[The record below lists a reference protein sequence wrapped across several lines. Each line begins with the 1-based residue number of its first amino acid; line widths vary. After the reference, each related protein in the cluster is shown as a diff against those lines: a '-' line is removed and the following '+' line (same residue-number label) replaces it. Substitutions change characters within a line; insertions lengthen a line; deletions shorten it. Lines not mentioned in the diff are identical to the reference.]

1 MYSIDNILKTNK
13 LMYKII
19 FIFSLAFILFFSII
33 GLKDIIN
40 VSSIYNRKV
49 KSNISEYI
57 PTDNNMYKKVYY
69 FDADNR
75 QFSCLDSVVINN
87 KNNQIDKK
95 TIYYN
100 FEDPNVCTTNI
111 IKKTNLIVYIFIIL
125 LCIPLLIG
133 LIGMIKINKKINK
146 IKMLSKCGKLVKNLQ
161 YEVVEMKKKN
171 GNILYKAKTKYKVK
185 NQVLILYSESIYDK
199 KLFKEYPTIDLL
211 INENDV
217 NDYYLDF
224 NIQVENK

>member
-19 FIFSLAFILFFSII
+19 FIFSLAFILLFSIFA
-33 GLKDIIN
+33 LKDIIN

-75 QFSCLDSVVINN
+75 QFSCLDSVVINK

-111 IKKTNLIVYIFIIL
+111 IKKTNLIVYMFIIS

-161 YEVVEMKKKN
+161 YEVVETKKKN
-171 GNILYKAKTKYKVK
+171 GNILYKAKTKYNFK

>member
-40 VSSIYNRKV
+40 VSSTYNRKV

-133 LIGMIKINKKINK
+133 LIGMIKINKKLNK

-161 YEVVEMKKKN
+161 YEVVEIKKKN
-171 GNILYKAKTKYKVK
+171 GNILYKAKTKYKFK

>member
-19 FIFSLAFILFFSII
+19 FIFSLSFILLFSIFA
-33 GLKDIIN
+33 LKDIIN

-75 QFSCLDSVVINN
+75 QFSCLDSVVINK

-111 IKKTNLIVYIFIIL
+111 IKKTNLIVYIFIIS

-171 GNILYKAKTKYKVK
+171 GNIIYKAKTKYKFK

-224 NIQVENK
+224 NIQIDK

>member
-19 FIFSLAFILFFSII
+19 FIFNLVFILLFSIFA
-33 GLKDIIN
+33 LKDIIN

-69 FDADNR
+69 FAADNR
-75 QFSCLDSVVINN
+75 QFSCLDSVVINS

-111 IKKTNLIVYIFIIL
+111 IKKTNLIVYMFIIS

-161 YEVVEMKKKN
+161 YEVVETKKRN
-171 GNILYKAKTKYKVK
+171 GNILYKAKTKYKFK

>member
-19 FIFSLAFILFFSII
+19 FIFSLAFVLFFSII

-40 VSSIYNRKV
+40 VSSTYNRKV

-75 QFSCLDSVVINN
+75 KFSCLDSVVINN

-125 LCIPLLIG
+125 LCIPMFIG
-133 LIGMIKINKKINK
+133 LIGMIKINKKLNK

-161 YEVVEMKKKN
+161 YEVVEIKKKN
-171 GNILYKAKTKYKVK
+171 GNILYKAKTKYKFK

>member
-19 FIFSLAFILFFSII
+19 FIFSLTFILFFSIFA
-33 GLKDIIN
+33 LKDIIN

-75 QFSCLDSVVINN
+75 YFSCLDSVVINN

-111 IKKTNLIVYIFIIL
+111 IKKINLIVYIFIIS

-161 YEVVEMKKKN
+161 YEVVETKKRN
-171 GNILYKAKTKYKVK
+171 GNILYKAKTKYKFK

-199 KLFKEYPTIDLL
+199 KLFKEYSKIDLL

>member
-19 FIFSLAFILFFSII
+19 FIFSLVFILFFSII

-40 VSSIYNRKV
+40 VSSTYNRKI

-133 LIGMIKINKKINK
+133 LIGMIKINKKLNK

-161 YEVVEMKKKN
+161 YEVVEIKKKN
-171 GNILYKAKTKYKVK
+171 GNILYKAKTKYKFK

-224 NIQVENK
+224 NVQVENK

>member
-40 VSSIYNRKV
+40 VSSTYNRKV

-125 LCIPLLIG
+125 LCTPLLIG
-133 LIGMIKINKKINK
+133 LIGMIKINKKLNK

-211 INENDV
+211 INANDV

>member
-19 FIFSLAFILFFSII
+19 FIFSLAFILLFSIFA
-33 GLKDIIN
+33 LKDIIN

-75 QFSCLDSVVINN
+75 QFSCLDSVVINK

-111 IKKTNLIVYIFIIL
+111 IKKTNLIVYMFIIS

-133 LIGMIKINKKINK
+133 LIGMIKINKKLNK

-161 YEVVEMKKKN
+161 YEVVEIKKKN
-171 GNILYKAKTKYKVK
+171 GNILYKAKTKYKFK

>member
-19 FIFSLAFILFFSII
+19 FIFSLVFILLFSIFA
-33 GLKDIIN
+33 LKDIIN

-57 PTDNNMYKKVYY
+57 PTDNNIYKKVYY

-75 QFSCLDSVVINN
+75 QFSCLDSVVINK

-111 IKKTNLIVYIFIIL
+111 IKKTNLIVYMFIIS

-161 YEVVEMKKKN
+161 YEVVETKKRN
-171 GNILYKAKTKYKVK
+171 GNILYKAKTKYKFK

>member
-40 VSSIYNRKV
+40 VSSTYNRKV

-133 LIGMIKINKKINK
+133 LIGMIKINKKLNK

-171 GNILYKAKTKYKVK
+171 GNILYKAKTKYKFK

-211 INENDV
+211 INANDV

>member
-40 VSSIYNRKV
+40 VSSTYNRKV

-111 IKKTNLIVYIFIIL
+111 IKKTNLIVYIFIIS

-133 LIGMIKINKKINK
+133 LIGMIKINKKLNK

>member
-40 VSSIYNRKV
+40 VSSTYNRKV

-133 LIGMIKINKKINK
+133 LIGMIKINKKLNK

>member
-19 FIFSLAFILFFSII
+19 FIFSLTFILFFSIFA
-33 GLKDIIN
+33 LKDIIN

-75 QFSCLDSVVINN
+75 QFSCLDSVVINK

-111 IKKTNLIVYIFIIL
+111 IKKTNLIVYMFIIS

-161 YEVVEMKKKN
+161 YEVVETKKRN
-171 GNILYKAKTKYKVK
+171 GNILYKAKTKYKFK

>member
-19 FIFSLAFILFFSII
+19 FIFSLVFILFFSII

-40 VSSIYNRKV
+40 VSSTYNRKV

-111 IKKTNLIVYIFIIL
+111 IKKTNLIVYIFIIS

-199 KLFKEYPTIDLL
+199 KLFKEYSTIDLL

>member
-19 FIFSLAFILFFSII
+19 FIFSLVFILFFSII
-33 GLKDIIN
+33 GLKDIID

-133 LIGMIKINKKINK
+133 LIGMIKINKKLNK

-161 YEVVEMKKKN
+161 YEVVEIKKKN
-171 GNILYKAKTKYKVK
+171 GNILYKAKTKYKFK

>member
-40 VSSIYNRKV
+40 VSSTYNRKV

-57 PTDNNMYKKVYY
+57 PTDNNMYKKIYY

-87 KNNQIDKK
+87 KNNKIDKK

-161 YEVVEMKKKN
+161 YEVVEIKKKN

>member
-40 VSSIYNRKV
+40 VSSTYNRKV

-69 FDADNR
+69 FDVDNR

-111 IKKTNLIVYIFIIL
+111 IKKTNLIVYIFIIS

-133 LIGMIKINKKINK
+133 LIGMIKINKKLNK

-211 INENDV
+211 INANDV

>member
-19 FIFSLAFILFFSII
+19 FIFSLAFILLFSIFA
-33 GLKDIIN
+33 LKDIIN

-75 QFSCLDSVVINN
+75 QFSCLDSIVINN

-111 IKKTNLIVYIFIIL
+111 IKKTNLIVYMFIIS

-161 YEVVEMKKKN
+161 YEVVETKKRN
-171 GNILYKAKTKYKVK
+171 GNILYKAKTKYKFK

>member
-40 VSSIYNRKV
+40 VSSTYNRKV

-111 IKKTNLIVYIFIIL
+111 IKKTNLIVYIFIIS

-133 LIGMIKINKKINK
+133 LIGMIKINKKLNK

-171 GNILYKAKTKYKVK
+171 GNILYKAKTKYKFK

>member
-19 FIFSLAFILFFSII
+19 FIFSLAFILLFSIFA
-33 GLKDIIN
+33 LKDIIN

-75 QFSCLDSVVINN
+75 QFSCLDSVVINS

-111 IKKTNLIVYIFIIL
+111 IKKTNLIVYMFIIS

-161 YEVVEMKKKN
+161 YEVVETKKRN
-171 GNILYKAKTKYKVK
+171 GNILYKAKTKYKFK

>member
-40 VSSIYNRKV
+40 VSSTYNRKV

-133 LIGMIKINKKINK
+133 LIGMIKINKKLNK

-171 GNILYKAKTKYKVK
+171 CNILYKAKTKYKFK

>member
-1 MYSIDNILKTNK
+1 
-13 LMYKII
+13 
-19 FIFSLAFILFFSII
+19 
-33 GLKDIIN
+33 
-40 VSSIYNRKV
+40 
-49 KSNISEYI
+49 
-57 PTDNNMYKKVYY
+57 MYKKVYY

-125 LCIPLLIG
+125 LCIPMFIG
-133 LIGMIKINKKINK
+133 LIGMIKINKKLNK

>member
-40 VSSIYNRKV
+40 VSSTYNRKV

-87 KNNQIDKK
+87 KNNKIDKK

-111 IKKTNLIVYIFIIL
+111 IKKTNLIVYIFIIS

-133 LIGMIKINKKINK
+133 LIGIIKINKKINK

-161 YEVVEMKKKN
+161 YEVVETKKRN

>member
-87 KNNQIDKK
+87 KNNKIDKK

-111 IKKTNLIVYIFIIL
+111 IKKTNLIVYIFIIS

-133 LIGMIKINKKINK
+133 LIGIIKINKKINK

-161 YEVVEMKKKN
+161 YEVVEIKKKN

>member
-19 FIFSLAFILFFSII
+19 FIFNLVFILLFSIFA
-33 GLKDIIN
+33 LKDIIN

-75 QFSCLDSVVINN
+75 QFSCLDSVVINS

-111 IKKTNLIVYIFIIL
+111 IKKTNLIVYMFIIS

-161 YEVVEMKKKN
+161 YEVVETKKRN
-171 GNILYKAKTKYKVK
+171 GNILYKAKTKYKFK

>member
-19 FIFSLAFILFFSII
+19 FIFSLSFILLFSIFA
-33 GLKDIIN
+33 LKDIIN

-87 KNNQIDKK
+87 KNNKIDKK

-111 IKKTNLIVYIFIIL
+111 IKKTNLIVYIFIIS

>member
-40 VSSIYNRKV
+40 VSSTYNRKV

-161 YEVVEMKKKN
+161 YEVVEIKKKN

>member
-1 MYSIDNILKTNK
+1 
-13 LMYKII
+13 MYKII

-40 VSSIYNRKV
+40 VSSTYNRKV

-133 LIGMIKINKKINK
+133 LIGMIKINKKLNK

>member
-19 FIFSLAFILFFSII
+19 FIFSLVFILFFSII

-40 VSSIYNRKV
+40 VSSTYNRKV

-125 LCIPLLIG
+125 LCIPMFIG
-133 LIGMIKINKKINK
+133 LIGMIKINKKLNK

-161 YEVVEMKKKN
+161 YEVVEIKKKN
-171 GNILYKAKTKYKVK
+171 GNILYKAKTKYKFK
-185 NQVLILYSESIYDK
+185 NQMLILYSESIYDK

-211 INENDV
+211 INANDV

>member
-40 VSSIYNRKV
+40 VSSTYNRKV

-75 QFSCLDSVVINN
+75 QFSCLDSVVIN
-87 KNNQIDKK
+87 KK
-95 TIYYN
+95 
-100 FEDPNVCTTNI
+100 I
-111 IKKTNLIVYIFIIL
+111 IKLIKRQYIIIL
-125 LCIPLLIG
+125 KILMYVQLI
-133 LIGMIKINKKINK
+133 
-146 IKMLSKCGKLVKNLQ
+146 
-161 YEVVEMKKKN
+161 
-171 GNILYKAKTKYKVK
+171 
-185 NQVLILYSESIYDK
+185 
-199 KLFKEYPTIDLL
+199 
-211 INENDV
+211 
-217 NDYYLDF
+217 
-224 NIQVENK
+224 

>member
-40 VSSIYNRKV
+40 VSSTYNRKV

-133 LIGMIKINKKINK
+133 LIGMIKINKKLNK

-171 GNILYKAKTKYKVK
+171 GNIIYKAKTKYKFK

>member
-19 FIFSLAFILFFSII
+19 FIFSLVFILFFSII

-40 VSSIYNRKV
+40 VSSTYNRKV

-133 LIGMIKINKKINK
+133 LIGMIKINKKLNK

-171 GNILYKAKTKYKVK
+171 GNILYKAKTKYKFK

-199 KLFKEYPTIDLL
+199 KLFKEYSKIDLL

>member
-40 VSSIYNRKV
+40 VSSTYNRKV

-111 IKKTNLIVYIFIIL
+111 IKKTNLIVYIFIIS

-133 LIGMIKINKKINK
+133 LIGMIKINKKLNK

-161 YEVVEMKKKN
+161 YEVVEIKKKN
-171 GNILYKAKTKYKVK
+171 GNILYKAKTKYKFK

>member
-19 FIFSLAFILFFSII
+19 FIFSLVFILFFSII

-40 VSSIYNRKV
+40 VSSTYNRKV

-133 LIGMIKINKKINK
+133 LIGMIKINKKLNK

-161 YEVVEMKKKN
+161 YEVVEIKKKN
-171 GNILYKAKTKYKVK
+171 GNILYKAKTKYKFK

>member
-40 VSSIYNRKV
+40 VSSTYNRKV

-133 LIGMIKINKKINK
+133 LIGMIKINKKLNK

-211 INENDV
+211 INANDV